1 MVELYVTSNPI
12 SLGDKNL
19 KPERI
24 DTYEFAFSQQ
34 ISPILNYTSNLYYY
48 RVKDFISFE
57 TFDPNDLTT
66 KRAKNFGERTGYGV
80 EFEANYK
87 PSQTLRLLTNYAY
100 QKAKDDKTNTDV
112 GEAPYHQFYFRA
124 EWKPEDNWL
133 ISPQLNWVGKQE
145 RNDSDA
151 RTKALASYTTVDLTI
166 RQMNIV
172 DDLDISLSIHN
183 FFDKAVFEPSEVG
196 GLMNDFPM
204 AGRSI
209 YGELAYRF

>member
-1 MVELYVTSNPI
+1 
-12 SLGDKNL
+12 
-19 KPERI
+19 
-24 DTYEFAFSQQ
+24 
-34 ISPILNYTSNLYYY
+34 
-48 RVKDFISFE
+48 
-57 TFDPNDLTT
+57 
-66 KRAKNFGERTGYGV
+66 V